1 MTQTLVLLSRGSRGL
16 MRNQCDPARTAVP
29 EKSENTTKRPGLGKK
44 PKADSVAGFGGTVP
58 VCPTVALI
66 PGYR

>member
-1 MTQTLVLLSRGSRGL
+1 
-16 MRNQCDPARTAVP
+16 MRNHCDPARTAVP
-29 EKSENTTKRPGLGKK
+29 DKSENTTKRPGLGKK